1 MAVVRCTTPTFTLTF
16 PETVD
21 LTEADNVYVTFTS
34 GSNILTKTGNAL
46 DVSAHEVSVYL
57 TQAETFSFDTGVVE
71 IQVNWTVNNGNR
83 IASEI
88 KKYSITKQ
96 LLNEVL
102 E

>member
-1 MAVVRCTTPTFTLTF
+1 MAVVRGTTPTFTLTF

-57 TQAETFSFDTGVVE
+57 TQAETFGFDTGVVE
-71 IQVNWTVNNGNR
+71 IQVNWTLSGNR
-83 IASEI
+83 LASEI
-88 KKYSITKQ
+88 KKYSISKQ